1 MDVMLA
7 VMRDPHVAL
16 DMRVKM
22 ALKAL
27 PHLHR
32 KLRAGESASVA
43 DQSLPPGR
51 RRNLSPN
58 ARRVDG
64 ASIGQSVNEAAATKS
79 DGATSING
87 EKSSNVARATGA
99 LAGVLA
105 EIPEREGDNGTGLMP
120 LPFLLGV
127 LNDAKAPAAIRVKVA
142 SSTLPYTHPS
152 TIHSVG

>member
-1 MDVMLA
+1 MAAHSAGPEMSPMDVMLA

-79 DGATSING
+79 DGATSI
-87 EKSSNVARATGA
+87 K
-99 LAGVLA
+99 
-105 EIPEREGDNGTGLMP
+105 EIQ
-120 LPFLLGV
+120 
-127 LNDAKAPAAIRVKVA
+127 
-142 SSTLPYTHPS
+142 
-152 TIHSVG
+152 

>member
-43 DQSLPPGR
+43 DQSFPGR

-79 DGATSING
+79 DGATSI
-87 EKSSNVARATGA
+87 K
-99 LAGVLA
+99 
-105 EIPEREGDNGTGLMP
+105 EIQ
-120 LPFLLGV
+120 
-127 LNDAKAPAAIRVKVA
+127 
-142 SSTLPYTHPS
+142 
-152 TIHSVG
+152 